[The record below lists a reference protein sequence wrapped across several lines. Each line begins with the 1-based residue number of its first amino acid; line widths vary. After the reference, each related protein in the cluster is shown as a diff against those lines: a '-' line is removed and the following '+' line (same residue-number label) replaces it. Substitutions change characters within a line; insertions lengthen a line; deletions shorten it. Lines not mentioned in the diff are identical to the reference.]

1 MTEEKRALKFKKVGY
16 KEPARSRLDPHNT
29 QLSHLVCLCFY
40 PTFLKYLC
48 TDQMK
53 KREGGEGQLGRSNI
67 SASDQ
72 LSSLIPLSPP

>member
-40 PTFLKYLC
+40 QHF
-48 TDQMK
+48 Q
-53 KREGGEGQLGRSNI
+53 NI
-67 SASDQ
+67 FA
-72 LSSLIPLSPP
+72 LIR